1 MRDATYETRKKMTN
15 MNVSNSSVG
24 LATIDPTGLAWS
36 IGILLTI
43 GIILLTIGIIV
54 MLIITIKNIQRFFI
68 GTGLAIPVGLVVWY
82 SSWVSGKAAYSN
94 DYNPAITTVIILF
107 SVPALISLGWWAEK
121 TSYFGLKKPDRR
133 KQK

>member
-1 MRDATYETRKKMTN
+1 MRDATYETRKKMMN
-15 MNVSNSSVG
+15 MNISNSSVG
-24 LATIDPTGLAWS
+24 LAAINPTGLAWS

-43 GIILLTIGIIV
+43 SIIV

-68 GTGLAIPVGLVVWY
+68 GIGLTIPVGLVVWY

-94 DYNPAITTVIILF
+94 DYNPAITTAIILF